1 LITGRSD
8 PMRIV
13 VKYCGN
19 CNPEIDAPRIIGQ
32 WMEVLGD
39 DEITFQPEAK
49 KQADLLVIIC
59 GCRKTCVDRPEFRAM
74 GKQIILIKG
83 RWIDGRSFGEHEAV
97 QKLIKVVESI
107 RRNPGSQIGTE

>member
-1 LITGRSD
+1 
-8 PMRIV
+8 MRIA

-49 KQADLLVIIC
+49 KPADLLVIIC
-59 GCRKTCVDRPEFRAM
+59 GCRKACVDRSEIRAM
-74 GKQIILIKG
+74 GKEIILIKG
-83 RWIDGRSFGEHEAV
+83 GWIDGHSSGEHEAV
-97 QKLIKVVESI
+97 QKLVEVVESI
-107 RRNPGSQIGTE
+107 RKNSDPYIGTK